1 MKKKSIE
8 DVILTGKAKEKET
21 EELHRE
27 EWKYPSR
34 SCNKCILYPC
44 FKGQENMKADYAK
57 YGCKNFEED
66 KLVNL

>member
-21 EELHRE
+21 EELHRK

-34 SCNKCILYPC
+34 SCNKCTLYPC
-44 FKGQENMKADYAK
+44 FKGQENMKSDYAK

-66 KLVNL
+66 KLACL

>member
-1 MKKKSIE
+1 MNKKSIE
-8 DVILTGKAKEKET
+8 DAVLTGKAQEKET
-21 EELHRE
+21 EKLHKK

-34 SCNKCILYPC
+34 SCNKCTLYPC